1 MGLEQKLSLKLR
13 QSLVMTPT
21 LQQAIKLLQ
30 MTRLEL
36 SDIVNEEL
44 VANPALEEDEGA
56 PEETADGELAAPES
70 AGDGVDDGDA
80 GEKADASPS
89 DSAEILQIGEARDAG
104 DAGDAGDAAAELSA
118 GSDREFTESYSEGG
132 PDTGGGQ
139 AEAGPTA
146 EAAEA
151 AADVQAESFD
161 QIDLEAY
168 FGEYMDGTATAP
180 RMQEEGEEFSLENR
194 AETPPG
200 LADHLTEQ
208 LGLSEATGLLR
219 ETCAFLI
226 GNVDPEGY
234 LRMTVEEVAAGVPCP
249 VECAAKAVS
258 LLQSF
263 DPAGVG
269 ARDLAECLLI
279 QARAAGVDSPLLVEL
294 VTQRFTELGTKPVAV
309 LARQMNVPVEQLQHA
324 IDLIKQLDPK
334 PGRRYDSSRTIYV
347 EPDVAVVKDG
357 EDYVVLFNDDGLPRL
372 RVSRL
377 YRHMLK
383 ANDGALD
390 GEGKSYLREKIRAA
404 QWLMKS
410 LDQRKRTIVRVAESI
425 VKKQRDF
432 FEYGV
437 AHLRPLVLRD
447 VAEDIGMHES
457 TVSRVVSNKWM
468 ASPRGLLPM
477 KFFFHSAIASTGG
490 GEDVSSLAVK
500 GKIRTL
506 VEAEDAGH
514 PLSDARLSELLAR
527 DGIRIARRTVAK
539 YREELHIPASS
550 IRKTDVPLAVG
561 GSDETTPP
569 EESEE
574 LK

>member
-1 MGLEQKLSLKLR
+1 VGLEQKLSLKLSQR
-13 QSLVMTPT
+13 LVMTPT

-44 VANPALEEDEGA
+44 VANPALEEDEGNA
-56 PEETADGELAAPES
+56 EGTGE
-70 AGDGVDDGDA
+70 GDSPA
-80 GEKADASPS
+80 ADAASEGT
-89 DSAEILQIGEARDAG
+89 DEAEGGDKAETSEPEAADARVPEPGMAEREARELDGGQESGGRTTEAEPAAEATGEA
-104 DAGDAGDAAAELSA
+104 
-118 GSDREFTESYSEGG
+118 
-132 PDTGGGQ
+132 
-139 AEAGPTA
+139 TA
-146 EAAEA
+146 EAA
-151 AADVQAESFD
+151 AESAEAFN

-200 LADHLTEQ
+200 LADHLTQQ

-219 ETCAFLI
+219 EASAFLI

-234 LRMTVEEVAAGVPCP
+234 LRMTLEEVAAGVPCP
-249 VECAAKAVS
+249 IECAAKALALV
-258 LLQSF
+258 QSF

-269 ARDLAECLLI
+269 ARNLSECLLT
-279 QARAAGVDSPLLVEL
+279 QARAANVDSPLLVEL
-294 VTQRFTELGTKPVAV
+294 VTHRFAELGSKPVTV
-309 LARQMNVPVEQLQHA
+309 LARQMNVSVEQLQQA
-324 IDLIKQLDPK
+324 IEWIRQLDPK

-347 EPDVAVVKDG
+347 EPDVAVVKSE

-377 YRHMLK
+377 YRHMLR

-468 ASPRGLLPM
+468 ACPRGLVPM
-477 KFFFHSAIASTGG
+477 KFFFHSAIASIGG

-500 GKIRTL
+500 GKIRSL
-506 VEAEDAGH
+506 VESEDPSH
-514 PLSDARLSELLAR
+514 PMSDARLSELLAR

-550 IRKTDVPLAVG
+550 IRKTDG
-561 GSDETTPP
+561 PP
-569 EESEE
+569 EIDKRDDTAPPEGAEE

>member
-1 MGLEQKLSLKLR
+1 
-13 QSLVMTPT
+13 MTPT

-44 VANPALEEDEGA
+44 VANPALEEDEGS
-56 PEETADGELAAPES
+56 PEETADGELAVPDSPSEE
-70 AGDGVDDGDA
+70 GPDEGEA
-80 GEKADASPS
+80 GEKAEAGGAEPPEAGGS
-89 DSAEILQIGEARDAG
+89 DSA
-104 DAGDAGDAAAELSA
+104 
-118 GSDREFTESYSEGG
+118 SDREPSDPDREGDPGVQAAESEPATEAANEAIAES
-132 PDTGGGQ
+132 
-139 AEAGPTA
+139 AEAY
-146 EAAEA
+146 E
-151 AADVQAESFD
+151 

-180 RMQEEGEEFSLENR
+180 RMQEEGEEFSLDNR

-219 ETCAFLI
+219 EACAFLI
-226 GNVDPEGY
+226 GNVDPDGY

-249 VECAAKAVS
+249 VGCAAKAVS

-279 QARAAGVDSPLLVEL
+279 QARAAEIDSPILVEL
-294 VTQRFTELGTKPVAV
+294 VTHRFTELGTKPVAV
-309 LARQMNVPVEQLQHA
+309 LARQMNVPVEKLQQA
-324 IDLIKQLDPK
+324 LDWIRQLDPK

-347 EPDVAVVKDG
+347 EPDVAVVKDAD
-357 EDYVVLFNDDGLPRL
+357 EYVVLFNDDGLPRL

-377 YRHMLK
+377 YRLMLR
-383 ANDGALD
+383 ANDGTLD
-390 GEGKSYLREKIRAA
+390 GEGRSYLREKIRAA

-500 GKIRTL
+500 GKIRSL
-506 VEAEDAGH
+506 VEAEDQTH

-550 IRKTDVPLAVG
+550 IRKTDGPPEDPV
-561 GSDETTPP
+561 SDGTTPP
-569 EESEE
+569 EESEA

>member
-1 MGLEQKLSLKLR
+1 VGLEQKLSLRLSQR
-13 QSLVMTPT
+13 LVMTPT

-44 VANPALEEDEGA
+44 VGNPALEEDEGNV
-56 PEETADGELAAPES
+56 EETADGELAAPES
-70 AGDGVDDGDA
+70 SASEGTDDMDG
-80 GEKADASPS
+80 GER
-89 DSAEILQIGEARDAG
+89 GEAAEPEAREAGAPEPVVPERDA
-104 DAGDAGDAAAELSA
+104 
-118 GSDREFTESYSEGG
+118 REFEGEPEPGIGASESEPVSEALG
-132 PDTGGGQ
+132 
-139 AEAGPTA
+139 EAA
-146 EAAEA
+146 AAEA
-151 AADVQAESFD
+151 AAESVEAYE

-219 ETCAFLI
+219 EACAFLI
-226 GNVDPEGY
+226 GNVDPDGY
-234 LRMTVEEVAAGVPCP
+234 LRMTVEEVATGVPCP
-249 VECAAKAVS
+249 AGCAEKAIA

-269 ARDLAECLLI
+269 ARNLAECLLI
-279 QARAAGVDSPLLVEL
+279 QARAAEIDSPLLVEL
-294 VTQRFTELGTKPVAV
+294 VTHRFTELGTKPLAV
-309 LARQMNVPVEQLQHA
+309 LARQMNVTQEQLQQA
-324 IDLIKQLDPK
+324 VDWIRQLDPK

-357 EDYVVLFNDDGLPRL
+357 DDYVVLFNDDGLPRL

-377 YRHMLK
+377 YRQMLR

-390 GEGKSYLREKIRAA
+390 GEGRSYLREKIRAA

-500 GKIRTL
+500 GKIRSL
-506 VEAEDAGH
+506 VEAEDATH

-527 DGIRIARRTVAK
+527 DGIRIARRTIAK

-550 IRKTDVPLAVG
+550 IRKADGPADVDR
-561 GSDETTPP
+561 SDETTPP
-569 EESEE
+569 EESEA

>member
-1 MGLEQKLSLKLR
+1 VGLEQKLSLKLSQR
-13 QSLVMTPT
+13 LVMTPT

-44 VANPALEEDEGA
+44 VANPALEEDEGNA
-56 PEETADGELAAPES
+56 EGTGEGDPPATDAASEGTDEAEGGDKAEASETETADAGVPER
-70 AGDGVDDGDA
+70 GT
-80 GEKADASPS
+80 
-89 DSAEILQIGEARDAG
+89 AEREAR
-104 DAGDAGDAAAELSA
+104 ELDGESES
-118 GSDREFTESYSEGG
+118 GGRMTEGER
-132 PDTGGGQ
+132 
-139 AEAGPTA
+139 
-146 EAAEA
+146 AAEA
-151 AADVQAESFD
+151 TGETVAEPAEPAEPFD

-200 LADHLTEQ
+200 LADHLTQQ

-219 ETCAFLI
+219 EACAFLI

-234 LRMTVEEVAAGVPCP
+234 LRMTLEEVTVGVPCP
-249 VECAAKAVS
+249 IECSAKALALV
-258 LLQSF
+258 QSF

-269 ARDLAECLLI
+269 ARNLSECLLI
-279 QARAAGVDSPLLVEL
+279 QARAADVDSPLLVEL
-294 VTQRFTELGTKPVAV
+294 VTRRFTELGSKPVAV
-309 LARQMNVPVEQLQHA
+309 LARQMNVSVEQLQQA
-324 IDLIKQLDPK
+324 IEWIRQLDPK

-347 EPDVAVVKDG
+347 EPDVAVVKSE

-377 YRHMLK
+377 YRHMLR
-383 ANDGALD
+383 ANDGTLD
-390 GEGKSYLREKIRAA
+390 GEGKTYLREKIRAA

-500 GKIRTL
+500 GKIRSL
-506 VEAEDAGH
+506 VESEDPSH
-514 PLSDARLSELLAR
+514 PMSDARLSELLAR

-550 IRKTDVPLAVG
+550 IRKTGGPLDTDRR
-561 GSDETTPP
+561 DETAPP
-569 EESEE
+569 EGAEE